1 MKQDRISLKDF
12 GLVLIVV
19 ILWGLNFIAM
29 KIGLSGF
36 PPFFLVAMRFGFVF
50 FPACLWIKRP
60 KVPLKYLFWYSFF
73 LGVGQYS
80 FMFTAL
86 MMGMP
91 AGIASVLL
99 QSQVIFS
106 LILAALLL
114 EEKITS
120 IQVLGIMISVFGV
133 LFLGGVFDQDTTL
146 PFVPFILMILAAI
159 SFGTS
164 NVRYRMI
171 VDYNNKRGETTNSLQ
186 ILVWS
191 SLFVPI
197 PMFIISFVLE
207 TPQVVF
213 LAIRQLQAPALLSL
227 LYMVVLSTLIA
238 YGLWGSLIG
247 KYSSSKIAPFSLLV
261 PLVGVLSGYLVL
273 GESMTQRQIIG
284 IVITVSGLVFT
295 NLGTMIIKKIAFR
308 QRKL

>member
-12 GLVLIVV
+12 GVVLVV
-19 ILWGLNFIAM
+19 ITLWGLNFIAM
-29 KIGLSGF
+29 KFGLTGF
-36 PPFFLVAMRFGFVF
+36 PPLFLVGVRFLFVF

-60 KVPLKYLFWYSFF
+60 QVPLKYLFWYSFF

-106 LILAALLL
+106 LILAAILLN
-114 EEKITS
+114 ERITP
-120 IQVLGIMISVFGV
+120 IQIIGIIISVFGV
-133 LFLGGVFDQDTTL
+133 LFLGGVFDAETTL
-146 PFVPFILMILAAI
+146 PLLPFMLMILAAI

-171 VDYNNKRGETTNSLQ
+171 VDYNNLRGETTNSLQ
-186 ILVWS
+186 VLVWS

-197 PMFIISFVLE
+197 PMFIISLILE

-213 LAIRQLQAPALLSL
+213 PAIRNLQAPALISL
-227 LYMVVLSTLIA
+227 LYMVVLSTLVA

-261 PLVGVLSGYLVL
+261 PLVGVLSAYLVL
-273 GESMTQRQIIG
+273 GESMSQRQILG
-284 IVITVSGLVFT
+284 IIITVSGLVFT
-295 NLGTMIIKKIAFR
+295 NLGSLILKKIGV
-308 QRKL
+308 QSTG